1 MQVLHRF
8 NFPAKASGFECKT
21 KTMKPLAISQLV
33 VPSPIGD
40 LLVSANQDALTRL
53 EILLPGNEIEIQ
65 PALGNSGHLL
75 KAAAEQLSEYF
86 SGKRLAFDLPLQ
98 IRGTQFQEAVWRE
111 ISEIPF
117 GQQQTYGQIAK
128 NIDNP
133 VASRAVGA
141 AVGANWL
148 PILIPCHRV
157 LGSSRKITGYSGGQ
171 GLPTKRWLLD
181 FEGIEYLD

>member
-1 MQVLHRF
+1 
-8 NFPAKASGFECKT
+8 
-21 KTMKPLAISQLV
+21 MKPPALSQLV

-40 LLVSANQDALTRL
+40 LLLTAGQDALTGL
-53 EILLPGNEIEIQ
+53 EILLPGNKIAVQ
-65 PALGNSGHLL
+65 PGLSDSGNLL
-75 KAAAEQLSEYF
+75 NTAAEQLSEYF
-86 SGKRLAFDLPLQ
+86 SGKRLEFDLPLRVQ
-98 IRGTQFQEAVWRE
+98 GTEFQESVWRE
-111 ISEIPF
+111 ISDIPF
-117 GQQQTYGQIAK
+117 GEQRTYGQIAK
-128 NIDNP
+128 SINNP

-157 LGSSRKITGYSGGQ
+157 LGSSKKITGYSGGQ